1 MISKSRILGK
11 GTISFKKKRRN
22 LFKIK
27 KNHKRKWKRT
37 KMIKMTNAYVVKT
50 SLILIGFNV
59 QTKISVEGPA
69 GIMFNVQ
76 ELQPSLKTL
85 TN

>member
-1 MISKSRILGK
+1 
-11 GTISFKKKRRN
+11 
-22 LFKIK
+22 
-27 KNHKRKWKRT
+27 
-37 KMIKMTNAYVVKT
+37 MTNAYVVKT